1 MCSMR
6 DTPEIMPDAGDDA
19 IEIAALACLT
29 PMEYGRRRVAEAK
42 RLGVP
47 VGTLDGEVT
56 KAREALMGKEDR
68 QDIFRAPD
76 PWGEPVSTAEALDAT
91 VAAVRRHVILP
102 AAAADCVAL
111 WIAHSWVFEQFHH
124 TPRLAVTSPTMRC
137 GKSTLLDL
145 LHALCRRALKADN
158 ITAAAL
164 FRVVEMHGP
173 TLAVDEADSFLAGRE
188 ELRGILNSGYER
200 HGAAIR
206 VEKTADGEQVPKTFS
221 TFAPLAIAA
230 IGRIPGTVADRAVPI
245 TLKRKLPGESV
256 QKMRLPASRAAL
268 VDLARM
274 LARWASDHVA
284 ALSLEPD
291 VPDQLNDRQGDISV
305 PLLSIADLAGEA
317 WGARARSS
325 LTTTFGVDSGEPEES
340 VEMLLGDIRAAFE
353 AEGAGGRI
361 STDTLLDYLFR
372 LDDRPW
378 GEVDRGRPITAR
390 QLSARLAP
398 LGVQSRD
405 LRFGREVRKGYRLA
419 DFADAFARY
428 LPAASNQGG
437 GIRYAA
443 TSEENPTTPCSVSG
457 SATDIDAAASATDP
471 HRETARGVADV
482 ADVAATQDVA
492 ATLSAT
498 RKPAEYLGCSG
509 VADSAPQMGAGE
521 RVLRALGEATEARVE
536 MTAALAGAGVGRVLP
551 GGGPARGCAEPGASL
566 PRES

>member
-1 MCSMR
+1 MR

-47 VGTLDGEVT
+47 VATLDSEVA
-56 KAREALMGKEDR
+56 KAREALIGKEER
-68 QDIFRAPD
+68 QDIFRTPD
-76 PWGEPVSTAEALDAT
+76 PWGEPVSTTQALDAT

-245 TLKRKLPGESV
+245 TLKRKLPGERV
-256 QKMRLPASRAAL
+256 EKMRLPASRAAL

-284 ALSLEPD
+284 ALSLEPE

-305 PLLSIADLAGEA
+305 PLLSIADHAGEE
-317 WGARARSS
+317 WRRRARAS
-325 LTTTFGVDSGEPEES
+325 LLETFGAEPEPEEES
-340 VEMLLGDIRAAFE
+340 AATLLADIAAAFA
-353 AEGAGGRI
+353 AEGSDGQIR
-361 STDTLLDYLFR
+361 STVLVDFLFR
-372 LDDRPW
+372 MDDRTW
-378 GEVDRGRPITAR
+378 GEMNHGKGLSAR
-390 QLSARLAP
+390 QLSAMLAP
-398 LGVQSRD
+398 FGVRSRP
-405 LRFGREVRKGYRLA
+405 LRIEGEVQKGYRLA
-419 DFADAFARY
+419 DFADAFGRY
-428 LPAASNQGG
+428 LTHPSPDTPLGSGYGVTTEETLGVEPDSAAVTAGVRN
-437 GIRYAA
+437 RN
-443 TSEENPTTPCSVSG
+443 ENRLQPTESLGCNPV
-457 SATDIDAAASATDP
+457 TDP
-471 HRETARGVADV
+471 DPQSWGRE
-482 ADVAATQDVA
+482 
-492 ATLSAT
+492 
-498 RKPAEYLGCSG
+498 
-509 VADSAPQMGAGE
+509 
-521 RVLRALGEATEARVE
+521 VLRALGAAAEARAE
-536 MTAALAGAGVGRVLP
+536 MTAALAGEGVRRVLP
-551 GGGPARGCAEPGASL
+551 GGGRARGCAEPGSSL
-566 PRES
+566 PDSD